1 MNTYFLVCS
10 DDSKAPDPR
19 IYPMLVTEEYLLRH
33 LALIERDL
41 AARLSW
47 VVSQLRER
55 PEVVYLVF
63 DISAELAFS
72 EVPINV
78 CTYDGDRREY
88 NCPVHALDLLP
99 GVPLLDPRDDYPLGR
114 VDWLGFDTTPDLEL
128 VQQAIARRL
137 QALWALLPEDI
148 ARLQPYAGRVLTGE
162 DRERSPSLLLN
173 LRTGEIEAVE
183 LFDL

>member
-1 MNTYFLVCS
+1 MF
-10 DDSKAPDPR
+10 
-19 IYPMLVTEEYLLRH
+19 ITEEYVLHH
-33 LALIERDL
+33 LALLERDL

-55 PEVVYLVF
+55 PEVVYLIF
-63 DISAELAFS
+63 NISAEFAFAK
-72 EVPINV
+72 VPITV

-88 NCPVHALDLLP
+88 DCPVHVLDLLLLP

-114 VDWLGFDTTPDLEL
+114 ADWIGFDTTPDLEL

-137 QALWALLPEDI
+137 QALWAMLPEDI
-148 ARLQPYAGRVLTGE
+148 ARLQPYAGGVLPDE
-162 DRERSPSLLLN
+162 EREGLPNMLLN